1 MVMTYKQGL
10 LAFSFLAAISG
21 GCTYNEDDLHARHPD
36 NDAPPDRPYGSPDL
50 PGTPG
55 EIGAASPADAAASDA
70 GVALDAAGD
79 VAMDSH
85 PTPSGV
91 DAEIDSSTDASD
103 TQPDRSTT
111 LQPDGTEDQ
120 SIGASLPDAS
130 DLPTTRF
137 DAHLDA
143 LPIEVH
149 VTEAGGANVTEA
161 GGADVTEAGG
171 ADGAGTGG

>member
-10 LAFSFLAAISG
+10 LAFFFLAAVSG

-36 NDAPPDRPYGSPDL
+36 NDAPIDRPYGSPDL

-55 EIGAASPADAAASDA
+55 EIGADTPADA
-70 GVALDAAGD
+70 GVALDAASD

-85 PTPSGV
+85 PASSGA
-91 DAEIDSSTDASD
+91 DAEIDSGTDASD
-103 TQPDRSTT
+103 TQPDRSST
-111 LQPDGTEDQ
+111 LQPDVTEDQQPDVTEDQ

-130 DLPTTRF
+130 DLPITRF

-149 VTEAGGANVTEA
+149 VTEAGE
-161 GGADVTEAGG
+161 
-171 ADGAGTGG
+171 ADGAGAGG